1 MDKIFIR
8 GLEVETII
16 GVHAWEQRTPRPL
29 IFDLELSVDIR
40 EAAASDRVRD
50 AVDYAAVVA
59 AVSGFAQKN
68 PVALLETLAERLS
81 RQLFQQFPI
90 LGLRMAINK
99 PGAVAGVKAIGV
111 EIDRRREDYAA
122 CGFGG

>member
-1 MDKIFIR
+1 MDKVFIR
-8 GLEVETII
+8 GFEVETII

-29 IFDLELSVDIR
+29 IFDLDLGIDLR

-50 AVDYAAVVA
+50 TVDYAAVTA
-59 AVSGFAQKN
+59 AVATFTRNN
-68 PVALLETLAERLS
+68 PVALLETLAERLA

-90 LGLRMAINK
+90 LSLRMTINK

-122 CGFGG
+122 CGY

>member
-29 IFDLELSVDIR
+29 LLDLELGLELR

-50 AVDYAAVVA
+50 AVDYQAFSEAVA
-59 AVSGFAQKN
+59 GFVQSQ
-68 PVALLETLAERLS
+68 PVALLETLAERLA
-81 RQLFQQFPI
+81 RQLFQQFP
-90 LGLRMAINK
+90 LLTLRLTITK
-99 PGAVAGVKAIGV
+99 PGAVANVKAVGV
-111 EIDRRREDYAA
+111 EIERRREDYAA
-122 CGFGG
+122 CGW